1 MEGYLNVI
9 QKRLQDLVQIS
20 IKERKEHGI
29 GCLFMDFSNANKL
42 DCRYVALHNELFPRS
57 VFEKYRDRI
66 TSVPTSIIFLFIY
79 DSSDET
85 MVEIDLDKNST
96 FHKVEQ
102 ETKNPTETILENDNS
117 ENTENTNIKNNNL
130 DNNNQTNSVA
140 E

>member
-1 MEGYLNVI
+1 MEGYLNVV

-20 IKERKEHGI
+20 IKERKANGI

-79 DSSDET
+79 DSTDET
-85 MVEIDLDKNST
+85 MLEIDLDKNST

-102 ETKNPTETILENDNS
+102 EEKAKHNS
-117 ENTENTNIKNNNL
+117 ENTDNL
-130 DNNNQTNSVA
+130 NSSNL
-140 E
+140 EK